1 MFKIK
6 AEQDLSEEI
15 LTQFVAML
23 NAAMSQK
30 AEKMFEVNALK
41 EAIAECLLGIEGLP
55 EKLGNNPI

>member
-1 MFKIK
+1 LFKIK

-41 EAIAECLLGIEGLP
+41 EAIAKCLLGIEGLP